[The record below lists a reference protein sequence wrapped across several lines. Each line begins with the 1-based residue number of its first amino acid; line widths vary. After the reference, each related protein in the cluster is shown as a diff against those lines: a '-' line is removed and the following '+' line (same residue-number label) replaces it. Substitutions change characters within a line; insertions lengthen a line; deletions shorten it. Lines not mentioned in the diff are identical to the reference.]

1 MIAAVDVYYKE
12 EIAKSVL
19 VTFEWSDAA
28 VRQVFCHRSS
38 GFGEYIPDQFYLREL
53 PSVLSVLKYISIA
66 EIEAVIID
74 GYVYVDDDFSYGL
87 GGHLW
92 ENLDKK
98 IPVIG
103 VAKKGYY
110 GNKKTVAEICR
121 GKSKKPLFVSSAGI
135 DVNIAAGFIKK
146 MAGNYR
152 IPDVLKKLDS
162 LTKEAMQY

>member
-28 VRQVFCHRSS
+28 ARQVFCHRSS
-38 GFGEYIPDQFYLREL
+38 GFGEYIPGQFYLREL

-74 GYVYVDDDFSYGL
+74 GYVYVNDDFSYGL

-92 ENLDKK
+92 ESLDKK

-110 GNKKTVAEICR
+110 KNKKTVAEICR
-121 GKSKKPLFVSSAGI
+121 GISKNPLYISSAGI
-135 DVNIAAGFIKK
+135 DVNIAAGLIKN
-146 MAGNYR
+146 MSGEHR
-152 IPDVLKKLDS
+152 IPNILKQLDS
-162 LTKEAMQY
+162 LTKE